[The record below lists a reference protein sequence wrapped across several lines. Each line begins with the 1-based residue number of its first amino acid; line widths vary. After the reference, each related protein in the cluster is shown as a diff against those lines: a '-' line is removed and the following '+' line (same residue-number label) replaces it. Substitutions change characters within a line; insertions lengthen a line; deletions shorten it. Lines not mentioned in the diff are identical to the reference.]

1 MISVLTLT
9 YQRHHIL
16 EEDIQSLLIQD
27 WEGESEMVV
36 LNDSPVVKYV
46 FNHPKVRIINC
57 DTRFSSIGK
66 KLEYGF
72 AQCKGDYIYRLDDD
86 DLMASWALSL
96 QAKYR
101 ELEPDKEIYRCQK
114 HYFFCHNKY
123 EGLSD
128 NINNGNS
135 YSKAYTER
143 INYPDV
149 SGPEDNNITFHQNAS
164 IYIGDLE
171 HYSMIYRWGMGTF
184 HISGMGVE
192 NPTEYILAK
201 VDDSVNVLEEGI
213 IPLTPHFKNDY
224 YAQLPVIK

>member
-9 YQRHHIL
+9 YQRYHIL
-16 EEDIQSLLIQD
+16 EEAIQSFLLQD
-27 WEGESEMVV
+27 WDGESEMVV
-36 LNDSPVVKYV
+36 LNDSPLVKYE
-46 FNHPKVRIINC
+46 FDHPRVRIINS

-86 DLMASWALSL
+86 DLMAPWALSL
-96 QAKYR
+96 QAQYR
-101 ELEPDKEIYRCQK
+101 AEKPDCEVYRCQK

-128 NINNGNS
+128 NINNGNC

-143 INYPDV
+143 ITYPDV
-149 SGPEDNNITFHQNAS
+149 SGPEDNNITFHQNA
-164 IYIGDLE
+164 IMHIGDTGR
-171 HYSMIYRWGMGTF
+171 YSMIYRWGMGTF

-192 NPTEYILAK
+192 NPTEYILNK
-201 VDDSVNVLEEGI
+201 VDESVPKMEEGVIVLE
-213 IPLTPHFKNDY
+213 PHFKEDY
-224 YAQLPVIK
+224 YSQLPK